1 MRKLLLAS
9 AATVG
14 LVGTAAAQT
23 TVVQTQA
30 PTPVG
35 VMGVPAAPSAYLGGN
50 NSLNSDGSALQAG
63 PNTPTPGTMTI
74 HMNGRVWGYF
84 GVQGGSSS
92 VVSPA
97 AAGSGSISGGKTNPY
112 SMEGY
117 FRLYPGVDA
126 LATNGLRYGAIV
138 EIRQNYI
145 GQTYGL
151 NITAPS
157 GTANPGAGGANSSSP
172 SGNSSASTLYV
183 RREAVYFGSDQVG
196 IIRIGQDDGPFSQF
210 DNGVTTFQF
219 GTGAWNGDAPAILP
233 GNGIVVFPFWSG
245 VGAEY
250 VNSKVAYFSPR
261 FAGFDLGVSFA
272 PSNTANQSSACSVAG
287 AGCGAVSTAD
297 TNAFG
302 GENRPTNWYE
312 VMARYQGNFG
322 GLGVY
327 GILGYSGSG
336 HVHVVGSVPGG
347 FGGAPTGY
355 NGFSVGDGGLALT
368 YAGFT
373 IGGNVLWGAYNG
385 QVSLKPQG
393 GANAVAWVGGA
404 QYAIGPL
411 TIAAS
416 YINYQQQG
424 AAAMINK
431 SQSFNDELA
440 AGITYSVAPGLNAYV
455 EYVYGQTHQG
465 GVSQITGSTGTSA
478 NNDWHGQAMV
488 IGTKVQ
494 W

>member
-14 LVGTAAAQT
+14 LVGTAVAQT
-23 TVVQTQA
+23 PPA
-30 PTPVG
+30 PTEMLG
-35 VMGVPAAPSAYLGGN
+35 IPSQPSTYLGGN
-50 NSLNSDGSALQAG
+50 NSLNSDGGALPAS
-63 PNTPTPGTMTI
+63 PSTPTPGTMTI
-74 HMNGRVWGYF
+74 HLNGRVWGYL

-92 VVSPA
+92 VV
-97 AAGSGSISGGKTNPY
+97 AGNKVNP
-112 SMEGY
+112 EQIVGY

-138 EIRQNYI
+138 EIRQNFI

-157 GTANPGAGGANSSSP
+157 GSPNPGAGSNNGSSP
-172 SGNSSASTLYV
+172 SGSSSASTLYV
-183 RREAVYFGSDQVG
+183 RREAIYLGSDQVG
-196 IIRIGQDDGPFSQF
+196 ILRVGQDDGPFSQF

-219 GTGAWNGDAPAILP
+219 GTGAWNGDAPSNFV
-233 GNGIVVFPFWSG
+233 GSGIVVFPFWSG
-245 VGAEY
+245 IGAEY
-250 VNSKVAYFSPR
+250 AISKVAYFSPR
-261 FAGFDLGVSFA
+261 FAGFDLGLSFA
-272 PSNTANQSSACSVAG
+272 PNNTSNNASACAVAA
-287 AGCGAVSTAD
+287 AGCAAISTAT

-302 GENRPTNWYE
+302 GENRPTNMYE

-322 GLGVY
+322 GFGVY

-336 HVHVVGSVPGG
+336 HVHVWGSVPGG
-347 FGGAPTGY
+347 LGGNPTAY

-385 QVSLKPQG
+385 QVQLKPQG
-393 GANAVAWVGGA
+393 GTNAVAWVGGA
-404 QYAIGPL
+404 QYAVGPL
-411 TIAAS
+411 TLAAS
-416 YINYQQQG
+416 WINYQSQG

-431 SQSFNDELA
+431 SQSYNNEFA
-440 AGITYSVAPGLNAYV
+440 AGATYSIAPGLNAYA
-455 EYVYGQTHQG
+455 EYLYGQTHQG
-465 GVSQITGSTGTSA
+465 GVSQITGTTGTSA
-478 NNDWHGQAMV
+478 NNDWHGQSFI
-488 IGTKVQ
+488 IGTRVQ

>member
-14 LVGTAAAQT
+14 LVGTAVAQT
-23 TVVQTQA
+23 PPA
-30 PTPVG
+30 PTEMLG
-35 VMGVPAAPSAYLGGN
+35 IPSQPSTYLGGN
-50 NSLNSDGSALQAG
+50 NALNSDGGPLPSA
-63 PNTPTPGTMTI
+63 PYTPTPGTMTI
-74 HMNGRVWGYF
+74 HLNGRVWGYF

-92 VVSPA
+92 SV
-97 AAGSGSISGGKTNPY
+97 AGNKVNPY
-112 SMEGY
+112 QMEGY

-138 EIRQNYI
+138 EIRQNFI

-151 NITAPS
+151 NITSPA
-157 GTANPGAGGANSSSP
+157 GTSNPGAGAANSSSP

-183 RREAVYFGSDQVG
+183 RREAVYLGSDQVG
-196 IIRIGQDDGPFSQF
+196 ILRIGQDDGPFSQF

-219 GTGAWNGDAPAILP
+219 GTGAWNGDAPAIMV
-233 GNGIVVFPFWSG
+233 GSGIVVFPFWSG

-250 VNSKVAYFSPR
+250 VNLKKGGRHYFSPR
-261 FAGFDLGVSFA
+261 FAGFDIGASFA
-272 PSNTANQSSACSVAG
+272 PANTANNSSACPVAG
-287 AGCGAVSTAD
+287 AGCVAVSTA
-297 TNAFG
+297 TSTAFG

-312 VMARYQGNFG
+312 VMGRYQGNFG

-336 HVHVVGSVPGG
+336 HVHVWGATPGG
-347 FGGAPTGY
+347 IGGTTTAY

-368 YAGFT
+368 YGGFT
-373 IGGNVLWGAYNG
+373 VGGNVLWGAFNG
-385 QVSLKPQG
+385 QVNLKPQG

-404 QYAIGPL
+404 QYAVGPL
-411 TIAAS
+411 TLAAS
-416 YINYQQQG
+416 WINYQSQG

-431 SQSFNDELA
+431 SQSYNNEFA
-440 AGITYSVAPGLNAYV
+440 AGATYSIAPGLNAYA
-455 EYVYGQTHQG
+455 EYLYGQTHQG
-465 GVSQITGSTGTSA
+465 GVSQITGTTGTSA
-478 NNDWHGQAMV
+478 NNDWHGQSFI
-488 IGTKVQ
+488 IGTRVQ

>member
-14 LVGTAAAQT
+14 LVGTAVAQT
-23 TVVQTQA
+23 PPA
-30 PTPVG
+30 PTEMLG
-35 VMGVPAAPSAYLGGN
+35 IPSQPSTYLGGN
-50 NSLNSDGSALQAG
+50 NALNSDGSALPAG
-63 PNTPTPGTMTI
+63 PSTPTPGTMTI
-74 HMNGRVWGYF
+74 HLNGRVWGYV

-97 AAGSGSISGGKTNPY
+97 AAGSGSISGGKVNP
-112 SMEGY
+112 EQVIGY
-117 FRLYPGVDA
+117 FRLYPGMDA
-126 LATNGLRYGAIV
+126 LATNGLRYGGIV
-138 EIRQNYI
+138 EIRQNFI
-145 GQTYGL
+145 GQAYGL
-151 NITAPS
+151 NISAPT
-157 GTANPGAGGANSSSP
+157 GTANPGAGAANASSP
-172 SGNSSASTLYV
+172 SGNSSTSTLYV

-219 GTGAWNGDAPAILP
+219 GTGAWNGDGPDNFI
-233 GNGIVVFPFWSG
+233 GSGIVVFPFWSG
-245 VGAEY
+245 IGAEY

-261 FAGFDLGVSFA
+261 FAGFDIGASFA
-272 PSNTANQSSACSVAG
+272 PANVANNAAACSIAG
-287 AGCGAVSTAD
+287 AGCVAVSTAT

-312 VMARYQGNFG
+312 VMGRYQGNFG
-322 GLGVY
+322 GLGIY

-336 HVHVVGSVPGG
+336 HVHVWGSVPGG
-347 FGGAPTGY
+347 VGGAPTAY

-373 IGGNVLWGAYNG
+373 IGGNVLWGAFNG
-385 QVSLKPQG
+385 QVQLKPQG

-411 TIAAS
+411 TMAAS

-431 SQSFNDELA
+431 SQSYNDELA
-440 AGITYSVAPGLNAYV
+440 AGITYSVAPGLNAYA
-455 EYVYGQTHQG
+455 EYLYGQTHQG
-465 GVSQITGSTGTSA
+465 GVSQISGATATSA
-478 NNDWHGQAMV
+478 NNDWHGQSFI
-488 IGTKVQ
+488 IGTRVQ

>member
-14 LVGTAAAQT
+14 LVGTAMAQT
-23 TVVQTQA
+23 PPA
-30 PTPVG
+30 PTEMLGIPSQ
-35 VMGVPAAPSAYLGGN
+35 PSAYLGGN
-50 NSLNSDGSALQAG
+50 NSLNSDGSALPSSPQ
-63 PNTPTPGTMTI
+63 TPTPGTMTI
-74 HMNGRVWGYF
+74 HLNGRVWGYV

-92 VVSPA
+92 DF
-97 AAGSGSISGGKTNPY
+97 AGNKVNPEQ
-112 SMEGY
+112 MIGY

-138 EIRQNYI
+138 EIRQNFI
-145 GQTYGL
+145 GQSYGL

-157 GTANPGAGGANSSSP
+157 GTANNGAGGNNSSSP

-183 RREAVYFGSDQVG
+183 RREAVYLGSDQVG
-196 IIRIGQDDGPFSQF
+196 ILRIGQDDGPFSQY

-219 GTGAWNGDAPAILP
+219 GTGAWNGDAPDNFI
-233 GNGIVVFPFWSG
+233 GSGIVVFPFWSG
-245 VGAEY
+245 IGAEY

-261 FAGFDLGVSFA
+261 FAGFDIGASFA
-272 PSNTANQSSACSVAG
+272 PANTANNASPCPVAG
-287 AGCGAVSTAD
+287 AGCVAVSTA
-297 TNAFG
+297 TTGAFG

-312 VMARYQGNFG
+312 IMGRYQGNFG

-336 HVHVVGSVPGG
+336 HVHVWGSVPGG
-347 FGGAPTGY
+347 GPTGSSPVAY

-373 IGGNVLWGAYNG
+373 VGGNVLWGAFNG
-385 QVSLKPQG
+385 QVNLKPQG

-404 QYAIGPL
+404 QYAVGPL
-411 TIAAS
+411 TFAAS

-424 AAAMINK
+424 AVTMINK
-431 SQSFNDELA
+431 SQSYNDELA
-440 AGITYSVAPGLNAYV
+440 AGITYSIAPGLTAYA
-455 EYVYGQTHQG
+455 EYLYGQTHQG
-465 GVSQITGSTGTSA
+465 GVNQITGSTGTST
-478 NNDWHGQAMV
+478 NNDWHGQSLV
-488 IGTKVQ
+488 IGTRVQ

>member
-14 LVGTAAAQT
+14 LVGTAVAQT
-23 TVVQTQA
+23 PPA
-30 PTPVG
+30 PTEMLGIPSQ
-35 VMGVPAAPSAYLGGN
+35 PSAYLGGN
-50 NSLNSDGSALQAG
+50 NALNSDGSALPAG
-63 PNTPTPGTMTI
+63 PTTPTPGTMTV
-74 HMNGRVWGYF
+74 HLNGRVWGYF

-92 VVSPA
+92 EV
-97 AAGSGSISGGKTNPY
+97 AGNKTNPY

-117 FRLYPGVDA
+117 FRFYPGVDA
-126 LATNGLRYGAIV
+126 LATNGLRYGGIV

-151 NITAPS
+151 NISAPS
-157 GTANPGAGGANSSSP
+157 GASNPGAGGANSSSP

-196 IIRIGQDDGPFSQF
+196 IVRIGQDDGPFSQF

-272 PSNTANQSSACSVAG
+272 PSNTANQSAACGVAA
-287 AGCGAVSTAD
+287 AGCASISTA
-297 TNAFG
+297 TTGAFG

-312 VMARYQGNFG
+312 VMGRYQGNFG

-327 GILGYSGSG
+327 GVLGYSGSG
-336 HVHVVGSVPGG
+336 HVHVWGSTPGGLGVGSTTT
-347 FGGAPTGY
+347 AY

-373 IGGNVLWGAYNG
+373 IGGNVLWGAFNG

-404 QYAIGPL
+404 QYAVGPL

-416 YINYQQQG
+416 YINYQSQG

-431 SQSFNDELA
+431 SQSYNDELA
-440 AGITYSVAPGLNAYV
+440 AGVTYSIAPGLSAYA

-465 GVSQITGSTGTSA
+465 GVSQISGSTGTSA
-478 NNDWHGQAMV
+478 NNDWHGQSMV
-488 IGTKVQ
+488 IGTRVQ

>member
-14 LVGTAAAQT
+14 LVGTAVAQT
-23 TVVQTQA
+23 PPA
-30 PTPVG
+30 PTEMLGIPSQ
-35 VMGVPAAPSAYLGGN
+35 PSAYLGGN
-50 NSLNSDGSALQAG
+50 NVLNSDGSALPAG
-63 PNTPTPGTMTI
+63 PTTPTPGTMTV
-74 HMNGRVWGYF
+74 HLNGRVWGYF

-92 VVSPA
+92 VV
-97 AAGSGSISGGKTNPY
+97 AGNKTNPY

-117 FRLYPGVDA
+117 FRFYPGVDA
-126 LATNGLRYGAIV
+126 LATNGLRYGGIV

-145 GQTYGL
+145 GQSYGL
-151 NITAPS
+151 NITAPP
-157 GTANPGAGGANSSSP
+157 GTSNPGAGSANGSSP
-172 SGNSSASTLYV
+172 SGSSSASTLYV

-196 IIRIGQDDGPFSQF
+196 IVRIGQDDGPFSQF

-219 GTGAWNGDAPAILP
+219 GTGAWNGDAPPILP
-233 GNGIVVFPFWSG
+233 GSGIVVFPFWSG

-272 PSNTANQSSACSVAG
+272 PSNTANQSSACAVAA
-287 AGCGAVSTAD
+287 AGCASVSTA
-297 TNAFG
+297 TTGAFG

-312 VMARYQGNFG
+312 VMGRYQGNFG
-322 GLGVY
+322 GLGIY

-336 HVHVVGSVPGG
+336 HVHVVGSTPGG
-347 FGGAPTGY
+347 
-355 NGFSVGDGGLALT
+355 GGLALT

-385 QVSLKPQG
+385 QVGLKPQG
-393 GANAVAWVGGA
+393 GVNAVAWVGGA

-416 YINYQQQG
+416 YINYQSQG

-431 SQSFNDELA
+431 SQSYNDELA
-440 AGITYSVAPGLNAYV
+440 AGITYAVAPGLSAYA

-465 GVSQITGSTGTSA
+465 GVSQISGSTGTSA
-478 NNDWHGQAMV
+478 NNDWHGQSMV
-488 IGTKVQ
+488 IGTRVQ

>member
-14 LVGTAAAQT
+14 LVGTAVAQT
-23 TVVQTQA
+23 PPA
-30 PTPVG
+30 PTEMLG
-35 VMGVPAAPSAYLGGN
+35 IPSQPSTYLGGN
-50 NSLNSDGSALQAG
+50 NSLNSDGGALPSSPSA
-63 PNTPTPGTMTI
+63 PTPGTMTI
-74 HMNGRVWGYF
+74 HLNGRVWGYV

-92 VVSPA
+92 NV
-97 AAGSGSISGGKTNPY
+97 AGNKVNPEQ
-112 SMEGY
+112 MIGY

-138 EIRQNYI
+138 EIRQNFI
-145 GQTYGL
+145 GQSYGL

-157 GTANPGAGGANSSSP
+157 GTSNPGAGAANSSSP

-183 RREAVYFGSDQVG
+183 RREAVYLGSDQVG

-219 GTGAWNGDAPAILP
+219 GTGAWNGDAPDNFI
-233 GNGIVVFPFWSG
+233 GSGIVVFPFWSG

-261 FAGFDLGVSFA
+261 FAGFDIGASFA
-272 PSNTANQSSACSVAG
+272 PANTSNSAAACGVAG
-287 AGCGAVSTAD
+287 AGCVAVSTA
-297 TNAFG
+297 TSPAFG

-312 VMARYQGNFG
+312 VMGRYQGNFG
-322 GLGVY
+322 GLGIY

-336 HVHVVGSVPGG
+336 HVHVWGSTPGGLGVGSTTT
-347 FGGAPTGY
+347 AY

-368 YAGFT
+368 YGGFT
-373 IGGNVLWGAYNG
+373 IGGNVLWGAFNG
-385 QVSLKPQG
+385 QVGLKPQG
-393 GANAVAWVGGA
+393 GVNAVAWVGGA
-404 QYAIGPL
+404 QYAVGPL

-416 YINYQQQG
+416 YINYQSQG

-431 SQSFNDELA
+431 SQSYNDELA
-440 AGITYSVAPGLNAYV
+440 AGITYSIAPGLNAYA
-455 EYVYGQTHQG
+455 EYLYGQTHQG
-465 GVSQITGSTGTSA
+465 GVSQISGSTGTSA
-478 NNDWHGQAMV
+478 NNDWHGQSFIV
-488 IGTKVQ
+488 GTRVQ

>member
-14 LVGTAAAQT
+14 LVGTAVAQT
-23 TVVQTQA
+23 PPA
-30 PTPVG
+30 PTEMLG
-35 VMGVPAAPSAYLGGN
+35 IPSQPSTYLGGN
-50 NSLNSDGSALQAG
+50 NSLNSDGG
-63 PNTPTPGTMTI
+63 PMPSSPYTPTPGTMTI

-92 VVSPA
+92 VVSPS
-97 AAGSGSISGGKTNPY
+97 AAGSGSIAGGKTNPY
-112 SMEGY
+112 TMEGY

-145 GQTYGL
+145 GQSYGL
-151 NITAPS
+151 NIAAPS
-157 GTANPGAGGANSSSP
+157 GTANPGAGSANGSSP
-172 SGNSSASTLYV
+172 SGSSSASTLYV
-183 RREAVYFGSDQVG
+183 RREAVYFGSDQIG

-233 GNGIVVFPFWSG
+233 GSGIVVFPFWSG
-245 VGAEY
+245 IGAEY

-272 PSNTANQSSACSVAG
+272 PSNMANQSSACAIAG
-287 AGCGAVSTAD
+287 AGCAAVSTAV

-336 HVHVVGSVPGG
+336 HVHVWGSVPGG
-347 FGGAPTGY
+347 IGAGGVSAPTAY

-373 IGGNVLWGAYNG
+373 IGGNVLWGAFNG
-385 QVSLKPQG
+385 QVNLKPQG

-416 YINYQQQG
+416 YINYQSQG

-431 SQSFNDELA
+431 SQSYNDEFA
-440 AGITYSVAPGLNAYV
+440 AGVTYSIAPGLNAYA
-455 EYVYGQTHQG
+455 EYIYGQTHQG
-465 GVSQITGSTGTSA
+465 GVSQISGSTGTSA
-478 NNDWHGQAMV
+478 NNDWHGQSMV
-488 IGTKVQ
+488 IGTRVQ

>member
-1 MRKLLLAS
+1 MLGIPS
-9 AATVG
+9 
-14 LVGTAAAQT
+14 Q
-23 TVVQTQA
+23 
-30 PTPVG
+30 
-35 VMGVPAAPSAYLGGN
+35 PSAYLGGN
-50 NSLNSDGSALQAG
+50 NSLNSDGSALPSSPQ
-63 PNTPTPGTMTI
+63 TPTPGTMTI
-74 HMNGRVWGYF
+74 HLNGRVWGYV

-92 VVSPA
+92 DF
-97 AAGSGSISGGKTNPY
+97 AGNKVNPEQ
-112 SMEGY
+112 MIGY

-138 EIRQNYI
+138 EIRQNFI
-145 GQTYGL
+145 GQSYGL

-157 GTANPGAGGANSSSP
+157 GTANNGAGGNNSSSP

-183 RREAVYFGSDQVG
+183 RREAVYLGSDQVV
-196 IIRIGQDDGPFSQF
+196 ILRIGQDDGPFSQF

-219 GTGAWNGDAPAILP
+219 GTGAWNGDGPDNFV
-233 GNGIVVFPFWSG
+233 GSGIVVFPFWSG
-245 VGAEY
+245 IGAEY

-261 FAGFDLGVSFA
+261 FAGFDIGASFA
-272 PSNTANQSSACSVAG
+272 PANTANNASACPVAG
-287 AGCGAVSTAD
+287 AGCVAVSTA
-297 TNAFG
+297 TSSAFG

-312 VMARYQGNFG
+312 VMGRYQGNFG

-336 HVHVVGSVPGG
+336 HVHVWGSTPGG
-347 FGGAPTGY
+347 TPVGGSSTGPVGY

-368 YAGFT
+368 YGGFT
-373 IGGNVLWGAYNG
+373 VGGNVLWCAFNG
-385 QVSLKPQG
+385 QVNLKPQG

-424 AAAMINK
+424 SVVMIGR
-431 SQSFNDELA
+431 SQSYNDELA
-440 AGITYSVAPGLNAYV
+440 AGITYSIAPGLNAYA
-455 EYVYGQTHQG
+455 EYLYGQTHQG
-465 GVSQITGSTGTSA
+465 GVSQISGATGTTS
-478 NNDWHGQAMV
+478 NNDWHGQSFI
-488 IGTKVQ
+488 IGTRVQ

>member
-14 LVGTAAAQT
+14 LVGSAVAQT
-23 TVVQTQA
+23 A
-30 PTPVG
+30 PVPTE
-35 VMGVPAAPSAYLGGN
+35 MLGVPSQPSVYLGGN
-50 NSLNSDGSALQAG
+50 NSLNSDGSALPAG
-63 PNTPTPGTMTI
+63 PTTPTPGTMTI

-84 GVQGGSSS
+84 GAQGGSSS
-92 VVSPA
+92 VVSPS
-97 AAGSGSISGGKTNPY
+97 AAGSGSIAGGKTNPY

-145 GQTYGL
+145 GQSYGL

-157 GTANPGAGGANSSSP
+157 GTANPGAGGANGSSP
-172 SGNSSASTLYV
+172 SGSSSASTLYV

-196 IIRIGQDDGPFSQF
+196 IIRIGQDDGPFSQY

-245 VGAEY
+245 IGAEY
-250 VNSKVAYFSPR
+250 AVSKAVYFSPR
-261 FAGFDLGVSFA
+261 FAGFDIAASFA
-272 PSNTANQSSACSVAG
+272 PSNTSNQSSACPVAG
-287 AGCGAVSTAD
+287 AGCGAVSSAV

-347 FGGAPTGY
+347 IGAGGVSAPTAY

-385 QVSLKPQG
+385 QVQLKPQG

-404 QYAIGPL
+404 QYAVGPVTL
-411 TIAAS
+411 AAS
-416 YINYQQQG
+416 WINYQSQG
-424 AAAMINK
+424 SAVMINK
-431 SQSFNDELA
+431 SQSYNNEFA
-440 AGITYSVAPGLNAYV
+440 AGITYAVAPGLNAYA

-465 GVSQITGSTGTSA
+465 GVSQISGASGTSA

-488 IGTKVQ
+488 IGTRVQ